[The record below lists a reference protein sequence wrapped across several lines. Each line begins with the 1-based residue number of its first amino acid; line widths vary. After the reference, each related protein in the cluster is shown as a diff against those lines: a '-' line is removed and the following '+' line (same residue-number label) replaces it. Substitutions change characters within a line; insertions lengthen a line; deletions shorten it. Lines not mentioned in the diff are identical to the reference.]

1 LSQAKKAKIEL
12 TFERK
17 RGNSAAKAII
27 TKSDL
32 IDTTILYSVYRA
44 INKKINQ
51 ECLGQ
56 SLILKYLM
64 INLFLLLSILL
75 KCDLSGIHY
84 YALQLP
90 ANVFVILYT
99 YITTL

>member
-1 LSQAKKAKIEL
+1 VTSPQKGK
-12 TFERK
+12 
-17 RGNSAAKAII
+17 NW
-27 TKSDL
+27 
-32 IDTTILYSVYRA
+32 TIPYLFQTR
-44 INKKINQ
+44 
-51 ECLGQ
+51 LGQ

-75 KCDLSGIHY
+75 KCDLSGIYY

-90 ANVFVILYT
+90 ANVFVVLYT

>member
-12 TFERK
+12 TFEGK

-44 INKKINQ
+44 INKKTNQ
-51 ECLGQ
+51 ECYRIFSDTFGTI
-56 SLILKYLM
+56 SYSEILDD
-64 INLFLLLSILL
+64 
-75 KCDLSGIHY
+75 KCFFCFY
-84 YALQLP
+84 QFY
-90 ANVFVILYT
+90 
-99 YITTL
+99 